1 MSQDGEGQG
10 MVPYARIFLKAGT
23 LKEEISTMKR
33 NGILRV
39 MEKEVK
45 RQNHVTNK
53 QQTNP
58 H

>member
-1 MSQDGEGQG
+1 

-33 NGILRV
+33 NVILRV